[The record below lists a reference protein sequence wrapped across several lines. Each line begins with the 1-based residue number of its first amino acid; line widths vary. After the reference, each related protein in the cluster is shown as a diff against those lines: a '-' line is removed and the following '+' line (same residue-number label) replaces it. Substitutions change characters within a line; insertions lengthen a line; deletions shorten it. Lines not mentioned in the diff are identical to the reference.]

1 MAFVLE
7 DRVVETANN
16 PGQGDFELLGA
27 ADNSRTFVDGIGNG
41 NTTRYLAV
49 GAEGWEIGVAEVAAG
64 SPDRLLRPGVV
75 TKNSDGGTSP
85 INFTGTVTV
94 ACIASVEDA
103 IYKTPEGIVDG
114 DITFT
119 GLMRRQGPGNVSF
132 HAFRDNSPVNSYYA
146 AETLGGVVYFGTPN
160 GQDFIALDAT
170 SQGASSW
177 AMLVG
182 PSRFSYNSPNGQVL
196 FADGSGLNVLGQRAY
211 TRGNAV
217 GPVSGGSTPT
227 GALMERGSNSNGTYL
242 KFADGTMI
250 CMHRMATESLPP
262 TEGLLANWTFPAAFA
277 GAPAVVASTRVNS
290 SQADARPANYTV
302 GVSNTSSQ
310 DVDIGV
316 INHSY
321 FGSTTYTPE
330 LQLIAVGNW

>member
-27 ADNSRTFVDGIGNG
+27 VDNSRTFVDGIGNG

-132 HAFRDNSPVNSYYA
+132 HAFRDNSSVNSYYA
-146 AETLGGVVYFGTPN
+146 AETLSGVVYFGTPN
-160 GQDFIALDAT
+160 GDDFIALDAT

-177 AMLVG
+177 AMLAG
-182 PSRFSYNSPNGQVL
+182 PSRFSYTGLNGQVL
-196 FADGSGLNVLGQRAY
+196 FADGSGLDVLGQRAY

-227 GALMERGSNSNGTYL
+227 GALLELGSNANGTYR
-242 KFADGTMI
+242 KHADGTLI
-250 CMHRMATESLPP
+250 CVRRATTPELAAGQAHRL
-262 TEGLLANWTFPAAFA
+262 NWTYPAAFSS
-277 GAPAVVASTRVNS
+277 PPVAFATPRINTGQSDGR
-290 SQADARPANYTV
+290 AANYTV
-302 GVSNTSSQ
+302 GVSNVGGQ
-310 DVDIGV
+310 NMDVDI
-316 INHSY
+316 INHLFAGGTLYSV
-321 FGSTTYTPE
+321 E
-330 LQLIAVGNW
+330 LQLLAIGQW